1 MAIFALC
8 NLFNTDWKETL
19 SLLKDVFIWNVY
31 LQVFFTVVVF
41 GLFHGL
47 AYLPV
52 ILSWIG
58 PEPYHS
64 DKTEELKLLTNGLS
78 KSVSSDHKVY
88 LSISLY
94 KNQTGG
100 N

>member
-1 MAIFALC
+1 M
-8 NLFNTDWKETL
+8 
-19 SLLKDVFIWNVY
+19 
-31 LQVFFTVVVF
+31 F

-64 DKTEELKLLTNGLS
+64 EEDNQKYLHNGCSNGISADEKVSQSSFPHFSFLTTEYVAILK
-78 KSVSSDHKVY
+78 
-88 LSISLY
+88 
-94 KNQTGG
+94 
-100 N
+100 